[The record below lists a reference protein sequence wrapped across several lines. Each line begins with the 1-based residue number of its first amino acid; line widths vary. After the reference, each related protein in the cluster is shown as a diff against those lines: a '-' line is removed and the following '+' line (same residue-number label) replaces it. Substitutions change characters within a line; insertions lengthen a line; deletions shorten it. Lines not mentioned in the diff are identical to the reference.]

1 MKPTLRNEPSTAPA
15 HQPPAVEADDDVLI
29 EEDGSEVKYVDSNLD
44 GLLSSGFLDGNQ
56 ESIDLLYS
64 ILESDISVMNYQHS
78 EKGVTILMVAAAWG
92 AKAGVIFSFKKS
104 LPFLIFF
111 MLGRFYRFSR

>member
-1 MKPTLRNEPSTAPA
+1 MKPKYCGVKPTLRSEPSIAPA
-15 HQPPAVEADDDVLI
+15 QQPPAVETDDDVLI

-92 AKAGVIFSFKKS
+92 AKAGFILS
-104 LPFLIFF
+104 
-111 MLGRFYRFSR
+111 